1 MAKATKKN
9 EGFSFWG
16 MFPSD
21 NRSRKLDDYLWW
33 SWESVIHHMYF
44 LVLFVMRQF
53 SETPTGWKL
62 NLEKE
67 CLSFVTIFGGDETG
81 ARNCAERSMLLFG
94 GLWFKTPDPTEEELM
109 WVGRMVINYQ
119 HSEGIFHFWICLTG
133 VYIAY
138 CYACAG
144 KPDDANVPTIPY
156 WARWSAFL
164 SMYVEVW
171 IMCVP
176 YLFVFWWP
184 FGEGFAYEPRHGVLE
199 KVAATSD
206 DPFIDG
212 IHLGAVMLS
221 FLVVSIWV
229 LYLDF
234 KAMCNFWNNLHGDDV
249 PLFVTITIY
258 AIPSA
263 IFAALY
269 FDFHSV
275 PPGGGIDGFGGPLS
289 LSVFGGLHDFYP
301 ISIGGV
307 TIFR

>member
-1 MAKATKKN
+1 
-9 EGFSFWG
+9 

-67 CLSFVTIFGGDETG
+67 CLSFVTIFGGDATG
-81 ARNCAERSMLLFG
+81 ARNCAERSMLLYG

-119 HSEGIFHFWICLTG
+119 HSEGIFHLWICLTG
-133 VYIAY
+133 AY
-138 CYACAG
+138 VAYLYACAG
-144 KPDDANVPTIPY
+144 KPDDANVPVIPY
-156 WARWSAFL
+156 WVKWSNFL
-164 SMYVEVW
+164 AMYVEVW

-184 FGEGFAYEPRHGVLE
+184 FAEGFAYEPRHGVLAR
-199 KVAATSD
+199 VAATSD

-212 IHLGAVMLS
+212 IHLGAVMLA
-221 FLVVSIWV
+221 FLVVSILV

-234 KAMCNFWNNLHGDDV
+234 KAMCCFWNSLHGNDL
-249 PLFVTITIY
+249 PLFVTVSIY

-263 IFAALY
+263 IFAAIY
-269 FDFHSV
+269 MDFHSV

-289 LSVFGGLHDFYP
+289 VAVFGALHDFYP
-301 ISIGGV
+301 IVINGV